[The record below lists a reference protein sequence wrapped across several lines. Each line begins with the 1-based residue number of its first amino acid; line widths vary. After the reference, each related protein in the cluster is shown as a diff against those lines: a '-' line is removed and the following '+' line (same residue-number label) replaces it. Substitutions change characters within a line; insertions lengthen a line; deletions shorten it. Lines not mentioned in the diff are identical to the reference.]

1 MINDLKCLVSTLA
14 REDSFSKFSMGGGPE
29 HNMNLVPFFIH
40 GSFMVWLEDP
50 EYQHFRPVK
59 AMERYFEDFIKDQP
73 ISESQEEE
81 MKIDELSDEE
91 EKMSENSSESEQ
103 KEIQNI
109 H

>member
-50 EYQHFRPVK
+50 EY
-59 AMERYFEDFIKDQP
+59 
-73 ISESQEEE
+73 
-81 MKIDELSDEE
+81 
-91 EKMSENSSESEQ
+91 
-103 KEIQNI
+103 
-109 H
+109 